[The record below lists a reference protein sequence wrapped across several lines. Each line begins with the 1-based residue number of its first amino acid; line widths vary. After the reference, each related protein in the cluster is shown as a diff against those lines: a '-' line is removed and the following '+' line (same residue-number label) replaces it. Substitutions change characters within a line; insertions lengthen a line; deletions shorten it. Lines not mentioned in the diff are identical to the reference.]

1 MLPVRTHLLCEVDL
15 PASQTAPLDWTPS
28 ASVFSFLRHSFVL
41 TNLQR
46 DRISNLLSIGFSS
59 RITLRSR
66 LTLGGSTFPRKPW
79 TFGEYDSYILC
90 VTHADILSSIKFTLS
105 FDHAS
110 SLIQR
115 SPTSRDYSR
124 SQASVLC
131 LAPSIF
137 GATILDQ

>member
-1 MLPVRTHLLCEVDL
+1 MCEVDL
-15 PASQTAPLDWTPS
+15 PASQTAPLDWHPS
-28 ASVFSFLRHSFVL
+28 ASVPSSLRHSFVL
-41 TNLQR
+41 TSFQR
-46 DRISNLLSIGFSS
+46 DRISNLLDIGFAAWFNLS
-59 RITLRSR
+59 SR

-79 TFGEYDSYILC
+79 TFGEYDFRILL
-90 VTHADILSSIKFTLS
+90 VTHADILTCIRFTVLYS
-105 FDHAS
+105 TAS

-115 SPTSRDYSR
+115 SPTNRDKSR

>member
-1 MLPVRTHLLCEVDL
+1 MDL
-15 PASQTAPLDWTPS
+15 PASQTAPLDWHPS
-28 ASVFSFLRHSFVL
+28 AGVPSSLRHSFVL
-41 TNLQR
+41 TSFQR
-46 DRISNLLSIGFSS
+46 DRISNLLYISIAYRFSLS
-59 RITLRSR
+59 PR

-90 VTHADILSSIKFTLS
+90 VTHADILTSIQFTQLFS
-105 FDHAS
+105 HAS
-110 SLIQR
+110 SQTER
-115 SPTSRDYSR
+115 SPTNREYSR

>member
-1 MLPVRTHLLCEVDL
+1 MLPIRPHLMREVDL
-15 PASQTAPLDWTPS
+15 PASQTAPLDRHPS
-28 ASVFSFLRHSFVL
+28 ASVPSSLRHSFVL
-41 TNLQR
+41 TSFQR
-46 DRISNLLSIGFSS
+46 DRISNLLYISFASRFSLS
-59 RITLRSR
+59 PR
-66 LTLGGSTFPRKPW
+66 LTLGGSTFPRNPW

-90 VTHADILSSIKFTLS
+90 VTHADILTCIQFTALFS
-105 FDHAS
+105 TAS

-115 SPTSRDYSR
+115 SPTNRDKSR